1 MSDAM
6 SNAVNSAV
14 SDINSANSANS
25 AKLSKKI
32 TFASIIQALCLFC
45 FSATLMHS
53 ALSGSYAILTTPR
66 AFAYLIFAAIL
77 LLVLGIC
84 SLFGLF
90 PAHAKDCKKIMV
102 SIVVPML
109 IILIPLQMS
118 QSSLASGFA
127 KSAGFDEYASG
138 RAIAIASN
146 RKNNKKNLS
155 GLDVVNKK
163 IVVADD
169 DFGNWYNEIDH
180 NFDKYKDY
188 TIVVKGF
195 ISKES
200 TLSKDQVRISRQF
213 MSCCILDMS
222 PFGFV
227 AQMPK
232 NMRFS
237 QHQWVVVKAKIE
249 LGKVG
254 LKGYSQDGIVL
265 KVESASV
272 LNKAPSGY
280 FYRT

>member
-1 MSDAM
+1 MS
-6 SNAVNSAV
+6 SVNVACNV
-14 SDINSANSANS
+14 DCKKNSH
-25 AKLSKKI
+25 KI
-32 TFASIIQALCLFC
+32 TFAHIVQALCLFC

-77 LLVLGIC
+77 LFVLGIC

-90 PAHAKDCKKIMV
+90 PARARDCKKIMV

-118 QSSLASGFA
+118 QSALASGFA

-146 RKNNKKNLS
+146 RKNNKKTLS
-155 GLDVVNKK
+155 GLDVANKK
-163 IVVADD
+163 IIISDD
-169 DFGNWYNEIDH
+169 DFGNWYDEIDH
-180 NFDKYKDY
+180 NLEKYQGYK
-188 TIVVKGF
+188 IVVKGF

-227 AQMPK
+227 ADSSK
-232 NMRFS
+232 NLRFKN
-237 QHQWVVVKAKIE
+237 HQWVIVKASIS
-249 LGKVG
+249 LGNIG
-254 LKGYSQDGIVL
+254 ISGYSHKGVVL
-265 KVESASV
+265 KVESIKEIS
-272 LNKAPSGY
+272 KAPSGY
-280 FYRT
+280 FYRR

>member
-1 MSDAM
+1 M
-6 SNAVNSAV
+6 SNAVNNAV
-14 SDINSANSANS
+14 SDINSANS

-32 TFASIIQALCLFC
+32 TFASIIQVLCLFC

-77 LLVLGIC
+77 LFVLGIC
-84 SLFGLF
+84 SLFGIF
-90 PAHAKDCKKIMV
+90 SAHVKDCKKIMV
-102 SIVVPML
+102 SIVAPML

-118 QSSLASGFA
+118 QSAPGGGFA

-163 IVVADD
+163 IVVSDD

-195 ISKES
+195 VSKES

-232 NMRFS
+232 NMRFEH
-237 QHQWVVVKAKIE
+237 HQWVVVKAKIA

>member
-1 MSDAM
+1 MS
-6 SNAVNSAV
+6 SVNV
-14 SDINSANSANS
+14 VCNVDRKKNSH
-25 AKLSKKI
+25 KI

-53 ALSGSYAILTTPR
+53 ALSGAYAVLTTPR

-77 LLVLGIC
+77 LFVLGIC

-90 PAHAKDCKKIMV
+90 PAHAKDCKKIMA
-102 SIVVPML
+102 SIVAPML

-118 QSSLASGFA
+118 QSSLAGGFA

-138 RAIAIASN
+138 RAIPIASN

-232 NMRFS
+232 NLQFS
-237 QHQWVVVKAKIE
+237 QHQWVVVKAKIA

>member
-1 MSDAM
+1 M
-6 SNAVNSAV
+6 SNAVNNAV
-14 SDINSANSANS
+14 IDINSANSAKS
-25 AKLSKKI
+25 AKSSKKI
-32 TFASIIQALCLFC
+32 TFASILQAFFIFC
-45 FSATLMHS
+45 FAAALMHS

-77 LLVLGIC
+77 LFALGIC
-84 SLFGLF
+84 SLFGVF
-90 PAHAKDCKKIMV
+90 SVCAKDSKKILV
-102 SIVVPML
+102 SIAVPML
-109 IILIPLQMS
+109 IILIPLQMA
-118 QSSLASGFA
+118 QSSLGGGSL

-138 RAIAIASN
+138 RAIPIASN
-146 RKNNKKNLS
+146 HKNNKKILR
-155 GLDVVNKK
+155 GLDEANKK
-163 IVVADD
+163 IVVLDD

-195 ISKES
+195 ISREA
-200 TLSKDQVRISRQF
+200 TLSKNQVRVSRQF

-227 AQMPK
+227 AQMP
-232 NMRFS
+232 NNLQFS
-237 QHQWVVVKAKIE
+237 QHQWVVVKAKIA